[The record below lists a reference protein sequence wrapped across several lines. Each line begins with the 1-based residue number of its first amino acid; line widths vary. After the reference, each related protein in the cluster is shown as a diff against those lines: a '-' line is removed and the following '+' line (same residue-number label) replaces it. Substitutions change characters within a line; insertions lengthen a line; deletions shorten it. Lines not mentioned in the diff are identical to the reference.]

1 MTEGVTVV
9 DSSGTEV
16 DNDVFEDVAR
26 DPSTGV
32 LVIQYDTGESHLTV
46 SSPFHTNV
54 VDEGSV
60 TNFHLLHSWI
70 ESVSLVTSPVQCQ
83 SSVPDSS
90 DSYNAVVISEGP
102 SRKRQRLDE
111 EAKQV
116 RADGMISEFT
126 NTESTS
132 DYLNLL
138 MSNLCLIV

>member
-1 MTEGVTVV
+1 MEGVTVV
-9 DSSGTEV
+9 DGSGTEV
-16 DNDVFEDVAR
+16 DSDVFEDVAR
-26 DPSTGV
+26 DPSAGV
-32 LVIQYDTGESHLTV
+32 LVIRYDTGESQLMV
-46 SSPFHTNV
+46 SSPFHGNV

-60 TNFHLLHSWI
+60 KTSFRLLHSWI
-70 ESVSLVTSPVQCQ
+70 ESVSMVTSPVQCQ

-126 NTESTS
+126 NTESAS